1 MGKVI
6 SVRINQKLEEIIK
19 NFAKEQKNE
28 QSEVIRDLIQNG
40 SIFLAIK
47 DYAEGKFS
55 IGKAA
60 SLIDVPL
67 SELMDIITDLGIK
80 SEIGIEDFVEGFEN
94 LKNLIK

>member
-6 SVRINQKLEEIIK
+6 SIRINQKLEEIIK

-28 QSEVIRDLIQNG
+28 QSEVIRNLIQNG
-40 SIFLAIK
+40 SIFLATK
-47 DYAEGKFS
+47 GYAKGKFS

-80 SEIGIEDFVEGFEN
+80 AEIGIEDVVEGFEN

>member
-1 MGKVI
+1 MGRVI

-47 DYAEGKFS
+47 GYAEGKFS

-80 SEIGIEDFVEGFEN
+80 AEIGIEDVAEGFEN

>member
-19 NFAKEQKNE
+19 NFAKEQKSE

-47 DYAEGKFS
+47 GYAEGKFS

-80 SEIGIEDFVEGFEN
+80 SEIGIEDVVEGFEN

>member
-47 DYAEGKFS
+47 GYAEGKFS

-80 SEIGIEDFVEGFEN
+80 AEIRIEDVAEGFEN

>member
-19 NFAKEQKNE
+19 NFAKEQKSE

-47 DYAEGKFS
+47 GYAEGKFS

-67 SELMDIITDLGIK
+67 SELMDIITYLGIK
-80 SEIGIEDFVEGFEN
+80 SEIGI
-94 LKNLIK
+94 

>member
-19 NFAKEQKNE
+19 NFAKEQKSE

-40 SIFLAIK
+40 STFLAIK
-47 DYAEGKFS
+47 GYAEGKFS

-80 SEIGIEDFVEGFEN
+80 SEIGIEDVVEGFEN

>member
-19 NFAKEQKNE
+19 NFAKEQKSE

-40 SIFLAIK
+40 SLFLAIK
-47 DYAEGKFS
+47 GYAEGKFS

-80 SEIGIEDFVEGFEN
+80 AEIGIEDVVEGFEN

>member
-19 NFAKEQKNE
+19 NFAKEQKSE

-47 DYAEGKFS
+47 GYTEGKFS

-80 SEIGIEDFVEGFEN
+80 SEIGIEDVVEGFEN

>member
-47 DYAEGKFS
+47 GYAERKFS

-60 SLIDVPL
+60 SLIDMPL

-80 SEIGIEDFVEGFEN
+80 AEIGIEDVVEGFEN

>member
-19 NFAKEQKNE
+19 NFAKEQKSE

-47 DYAEGKFS
+47 GYAEGKFS

-80 SEIGIEDFVEGFEN
+80 AEIGIEDVVEGFEN

>member
-28 QSEVIRDLIQNG
+28 QSEVIRDLIKNG

-47 DYAEGKFS
+47 GYAEGKFS

-80 SEIGIEDFVEGFEN
+80 SEIGIEDVVEGFEN